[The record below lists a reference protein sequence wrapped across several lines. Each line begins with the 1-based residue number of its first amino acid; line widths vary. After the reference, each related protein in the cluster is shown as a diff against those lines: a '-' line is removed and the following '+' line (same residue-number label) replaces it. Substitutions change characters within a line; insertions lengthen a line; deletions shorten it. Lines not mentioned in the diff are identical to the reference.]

1 MAILQKTWTQHYNSK
16 PLPPLPDSRYN
27 LGTTAIPLTLLLFK
41 DSLKVAGWTVLASSN
56 RTAADLNDNWVTYGD
71 ITRGGNDTWPGSW
84 ILLQA
89 PTTPTTWLLLDYTSS
104 IDRDIVL
111 RWCLSQ
117 PDISV
122 LSPYRTPEA
131 TGPEFVRTWVV
142 DPPTSGAYEYYF
154 TMLTATDGSF
164 LLVGTFVG
172 TDDDNVLMLNVLRG
186 ADTKD
191 PYPFVIWMKD
201 DWTDSDVFWHEY
213 DGIHNNV
220 WSFAPDGTVVNCS
233 LLYPVTLYGDAY
245 EYQLGVRSA
254 DDPNRGWKPYS
265 WPIRVVNKTS
275 GYLGHKGYLEDFW
288 WGAEEDKVNQRA
300 VRFQQPGF
308 DGQNLVVMRR
318 GCWWIPC
325 IEPFKW

>member
-16 PLPPLPDSRYN
+16 PLPPLPDSRYS
-27 LGTTAIPLTLLLFK
+27 LATTAVPLTLLLFK
-41 DSLKVAGWTVLASSN
+41 NALKTAGWTVLASSN
-56 RTAADLNDNWVTYGD
+56 RTVADLNDNWVTYGD

-89 PTTPTTWLLLDYTSS
+89 PTTPTTWLLLDFTSS
-104 IDRDIVL
+104 SHSEIQL

-117 PDISV
+117 PDISA
-122 LSPYRTPEA
+122 LSPYRVPEA
-131 TGPEFVRTWVV
+131 TGSEFDHPWFVSG
-142 DPPTSGAYEYYF
+142 PSSGAYEYYF

-164 LLVGTFVG
+164 LLVGTFVS
-172 TDDDNVLMLNVLRG
+172 TNDDNLLMFNVLRG
-186 ADTKD
+186 ADPKD

-201 DWTDSDVFWHEY
+201 DWTDRDVFVDSY
-213 DGIHNNV
+213 DVINTRV
-220 WSFAPDGTVVNCS
+220 WSFAPNGTVVNCS
-233 LLYPVTLYGDAY
+233 LLYPVTLYGPTY
-245 EYQLGVRSA
+245 ENNIVTRSV
-254 DDPNRGWKPYS
+254 DDPNRGWKPFS

-288 WGAEEDKVNQRA
+288 WGAEEGGQADLRW
-300 VRFQQPGF
+300 QQPGF
-308 DGQNLVVMRR
+308 DGQSLVVMRR